1 MTEEKFVKAQQIK
14 EELSSLHEDV
24 NKLATGFGYDN
35 YILYGAYNNDGVTDW
50 LFDISPE
57 LLQVIKDWYN
67 ERIAKLEAEFE
78 KL

>member
-24 NKLATGFGYDN
+24 NRLTSGFGYER
-35 YILYGAYNNDGVTDW
+35 YILSGTYNNEDVADW

-67 ERIAKLEAEFE
+67 KRITELETEFE